1 VARTTTAGSQRH
13 NQHEAGC
20 GDEPKPSCPAQ
31 FSRRP
36 GITAEA
42 FSFEASPPGIAS
54 GAGLRAN
61 TQAPMLQYYKARAK
75 LLTSRCR
82 LGEAYRFVGNNS
94 LKAPLMLQRTAN
106 TRRRQRRIPMELIL
120 IIVVVVLLFGG
131 GGYWGR
137 RRGHW

>member
-1 VARTTTAGSQRH
+1 MWIKVGLGNLAVHFHIAPRRLSCVTSGRSVSAQYANRATLLLIHDDAG
-13 NQHEAGC
+13 
-20 GDEPKPSCPAQ
+20 
-31 FSRRP
+31 
-36 GITAEA
+36 
-42 FSFEASPPGIAS
+42 
-54 GAGLRAN
+54 
-61 TQAPMLQYYKARAK
+61 
-75 LLTSRCR
+75 

-94 LKAPLMLQRTAN
+94 LKAPLNLQRTAN